1 MYISC
6 IPTIPSCLAAT
17 EGNGNDPL
25 YPRNQHI
32 GMDALIGAYLMCA
45 DLGLDAKFVHESEI
59 GTLKKGD
66 ILLMPNTYA
75 LEADAVEA
83 LEAFVKDGGTA
94 IADGM
99 CAMKDR
105 YGVITPAQLQKIGA
119 VFGAQ
124 VEDIK
129 AIETPA
135 ISLGDGA
142 VDGWFLALELLPS
155 TADVLGVFDN
165 GKCAVAKNSFH
176 EGTAYRIGTMFFQRY
191 FTKQSAAACRLLAGL
206 LPVKKEIR
214 LLNPSH
220 LLRLR
225 TLKGDNK
232 ALMILKNR
240 DAAQRALI
248 KLPQE
253 YMLRCINQDCEPVR
267 DGDVAEI
274 AIESGEVLV
283 FEATKQ

>member
-1 MYISC
+1 
-6 IPTIPSCLAAT
+6 
-17 EGNGNDPL
+17 
-25 YPRNQHI
+25 
-32 GMDALIGAYLMCA
+32 MDALIGAYLMCA

-142 VDGWFLALELLPS
+142 VDGWS
-155 TADVLGVFDN
+155 SHS
-165 GKCAVAKNSFH
+165 SFCPRRRMCS
-176 EGTAYRIGTMFFQRY
+176 AYLT
-191 FTKQSAAACRLLAGL
+191 TESA
-206 LPVKKEIR
+206 P
-214 LLNPSH
+214 
-220 LLRLR
+220 
-225 TLKGDNK
+225 
-232 ALMILKNR
+232 
-240 DAAQRALI
+240 
-248 KLPQE
+248 
-253 YMLRCINQDCEPVR
+253 
-267 DGDVAEI
+267 
-274 AIESGEVLV
+274 
-283 FEATKQ
+283 

>member
-1 MYISC
+1 M
-6 IPTIPSCLAAT
+6 
-17 EGNGNDPL
+17 
-25 YPRNQHI
+25 Q
-32 GMDALIGAYLMCA
+32 
-45 DLGLDAKFVHESEI
+45 
-59 GTLKKGD
+59 
-66 ILLMPNTYA
+66 
-75 LEADAVEA
+75 
-83 LEAFVKDGGTA
+83 
-94 IADGM
+94 
-99 CAMKDR
+99 
-105 YGVITPAQLQKIGA
+105 
-119 VFGAQ
+119 
-124 VEDIK
+124 
-129 AIETPA
+129 
-135 ISLGDGA
+135 
-142 VDGWFLALELLPS
+142 
-155 TADVLGVFDN
+155 
-165 GKCAVAKNSFH
+165 
-176 EGTAYRIGTMFFQRY
+176 
-191 FTKQSAAACRLLAGL
+191 AACRL